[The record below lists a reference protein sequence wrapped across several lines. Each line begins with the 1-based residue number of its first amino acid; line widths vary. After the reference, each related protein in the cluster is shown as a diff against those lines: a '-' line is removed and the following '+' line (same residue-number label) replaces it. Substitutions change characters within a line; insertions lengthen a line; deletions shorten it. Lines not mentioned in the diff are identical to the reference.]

1 MEKRLNKENR
11 TDFTW
16 IIILK
21 GDVGVKK
28 EKVFSFCSQFS
39 LLLLCML
46 MADCC
51 IAGAGRII
59 MIGPV
64 SFRMLAFAL
73 LLVTSIPLV
82 IDNFKKLMGIPEFIA
97 VIFFFVWLVI
107 EIIIGALI
115 NKNPL
120 HVLFSDVKGFSY
132 FIAAPAMICILN
144 TKERIHI
151 IMKVMMY
158 ASGVLGIVAI
168 IHLIHFIWFKE
179 SFEPVYL
186 WGLNAQF
193 SALSTI
199 SPTMPR
205 LFFKSSVYL
214 LVGCAFP
221 LYFQIV
227 SERIKNTY
235 FLIVGINMFSILLTY
250 TRSIYLGAGVTVLV
264 LLVCYLVFCPA
275 KSKKCFGKCIL
286 ASLLSFLI
294 VTTSFCI
301 AAKTDYF
308 SFAITRTLLSFSTN
322 SDSDDL
328 SSSESSDDSQIISTP
343 SEEASKVHL
352 GVSESSVES
361 PEDNEQLTGED
372 SYKLATQK
380 SDVLR
385 EDISKDLI
393 LMIANSPVMGNGLGA
408 TLEWRE
414 YNEYFYLELMAK
426 TGIIGLLLY
435 MAPMLLSVYRV
446 LKQRKKRWR
455 NKVLS
460 FTWLS
465 VLLGFMAFSYFN
477 PYMNAALGVLFYCCF
492 IAAINT
498 AICDNE
504 FENL

>member
-1 MEKRLNKENR
+1 M
-11 TDFTW
+11 
-16 IIILK
+16 
-21 GDVGVKK
+21 
-28 EKVFSFCSQFS
+28 
-39 LLLLCML
+39 
-46 MADCC
+46 
-51 IAGAGRII
+51 
-59 MIGPV
+59 
-64 SFRMLAFAL
+64 
-73 LLVTSIPLV
+73 
-82 IDNFKKLMGIPEFIA
+82 
-97 VIFFFVWLVI
+97 
-107 EIIIGALI
+107 
-115 NKNPL
+115 
-120 HVLFSDVKGFSY
+120 
-132 FIAAPAMICILN
+132 
-144 TKERIHI
+144 
-151 IMKVMMY
+151 
-158 ASGVLGIVAI
+158 
-168 IHLIHFIWFKE
+168 
-179 SFEPVYL
+179 
-186 WGLNAQF
+186 
-193 SALSTI
+193 
-199 SPTMPR
+199 
-205 LFFKSSVYL
+205 
-214 LVGCAFP
+214 
-221 LYFQIV
+221 
-227 SERIKNTY
+227 
-235 FLIVGINMFSILLTY
+235 
-250 TRSIYLGAGVTVLV
+250 
-264 LLVCYLVFCPA
+264 
-275 KSKKCFGKCIL
+275 
-286 ASLLSFLI
+286 
-294 VTTSFCI
+294 
-301 AAKTDYF
+301 
-308 SFAITRTLLSFSTN
+308 
-322 SDSDDL
+322 

-492 IAAINT
+492 IAVINT